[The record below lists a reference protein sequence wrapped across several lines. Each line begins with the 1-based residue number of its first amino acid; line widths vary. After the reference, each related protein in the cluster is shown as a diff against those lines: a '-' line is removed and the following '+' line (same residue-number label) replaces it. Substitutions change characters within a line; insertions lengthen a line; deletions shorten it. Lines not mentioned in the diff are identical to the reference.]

1 MIGTMQHE
9 SFYSTRTL
17 TDEQLGVYVGWTAR
31 RGAFDDAG
39 PVRSATG
46 DVALVFSGVEHGGRG
61 SSASNLLEACEADSD
76 FPRDLNGRF
85 HGVVID
91 RRRGTVSV
99 FNDRFS
105 MHRLYVHES
114 RDTVYFAAEAKA
126 ILAVRPECRTVD
138 PRGLAEAV
146 TMGCVVENRT
156 LFDGI
161 HVLPGGSRWTFEHGR
176 LAKKA
181 AYFRPEEWE
190 EQPRLDPQAFY
201 GELKDAF
208 SQVLPRYFGGR
219 EPIGMSLTGGLDT
232 RMIMAWQRC
241 PPGSLPC
248 YTWGGMYRECQD
260 VTVAREVARACLQPA
275 HVITLGP
282 TFLARFADYAERAVW
297 LTDGCVDVSAA
308 GDVYMNEHARTIAPA
323 RMTGLYGGEVL
334 RRVRSFKPVLPT
346 PGLFHPDLLPW
357 FDRARETYA
366 TIVDGHPAS
375 FAVFRQAPWHHHSNL
390 SLEETQVTI
399 RAPFLD
405 NAIVKV
411 AFRAPEA
418 AATSNDAS
426 FRLIQDGNAALSA
439 IPTDRGLGGRGA
451 LAQRIAH
458 ATQEFSFKAEYA
470 YDYGMPQ
477 WLARTDHLLSPLRL
491 ERLFLGRHKPLHYRI
506 WYRRELAAYVKDVL
520 LDSRSLARPWIDPK
534 QVELAV
540 SGHIKGDRNY
550 TTEIHKLL
558 TLELLHRRLVD
569 APIAESTCSLA
580 SAV

>member
-1 MIGTMQHE
+1 
-9 SFYSTRTL
+9 
-17 TDEQLGVYVGWTAR
+17 
-31 RGAFDDAG
+31 
-39 PVRSATG
+39 
-46 DVALVFSGVEHGGRG
+46 
-61 SSASNLLEACEADSD
+61 
-76 FPRDLNGRF
+76 
-85 HGVVID
+85 
-91 RRRGTVSV
+91 
-99 FNDRFS
+99 
-105 MHRLYVHES
+105 
-114 RDTVYFAAEAKA
+114 
-126 ILAVRPECRTVD
+126 
-138 PRGLAEAV
+138 
-146 TMGCVVENRT
+146 
-156 LFDGI
+156 
-161 HVLPGGSRWTFEHGR
+161 
-176 LAKKA
+176 
-181 AYFRPEEWE
+181 
-190 EQPRLDPQAFY
+190 
-201 GELKDAF
+201 
-208 SQVLPRYFGGR
+208 
-219 EPIGMSLTGGLDT
+219 MSLTGGLDT

-241 PPGSLPC
+241 PPGLLPC

-426 FRLIQDGNAALSA
+426 FRLIR
-439 IPTDRGLGGRGA
+439 T
-451 LAQRIAH
+451 
-458 ATQEFSFKAEYA
+458 
-470 YDYGMPQ
+470 GM
-477 WLARTDHLLSPLRL
+477 
-491 ERLFLGRHKPLHYRI
+491 
-506 WYRRELAAYVKDVL
+506 RR
-520 LDSRSLARPWIDPK
+520 
-534 QVELAV
+534 
-540 SGHIKGDRNY
+540 
-550 TTEIHKLL
+550 
-558 TLELLHRRLVD
+558 
-569 APIAESTCSLA
+569 
-580 SAV
+580 